1 MTPINTVLERERT
14 PVYLIHLAPLL
25 NYLIPTLGHIIGAL
39 IVWLVTRD
47 VSKTVDQQ
55 GKRALNFQLTL
66 GLFFLV
72 LWIIVFINF
81 FIAMFF
87 LWPLFVAVYIL
98 QLITMIL
105 AVVATNEGRTYNY
118 PFAIQFLR

>member
-1 MTPINTVLERERT
+1 MTSINTVLERERT

-25 NYLIPTLGHIIGAL
+25 NYIIPTLGHIIGAL
-39 IVWLVTRD
+39 IVWLLTRD

-72 LWIIVFINF
+72 LWIIVFMTF
-81 FIAMFF
+81 FLAMFF
-87 LWPLFVAVYIL
+87 LWPLFVAIYIL

-105 AVVATNEGRTYNY
+105 AVIATNEGRTYNY
-118 PFAIQFLR
+118 PLSIQFLR